1 MHGFCHWYHLHVSN
15 LLCFLNSNGLSSQ
28 ICPTFLIPENLLL
41 YCTNGQTFHCGVS
54 KNWGRLW
61 PWKHRCR
68 GRRVIRKKNTGLRL
82 EHLEKFIAVRILPF
96 TVSNTNRIG
105 SMGKIIHINHIDVWM
120 HEWINDLGT
129 VKSIHQIIN
138 QYTYLC
144 TARGAK
150 HLSEDGAGNSARKP
164 WKIQKDSKPFAQSI
178 MKPVL
183 WWQEW
188 NKHCVQTLHVPSCS
202 KERRVSSYPANF
214 QLPATCHAGGSPEDE
229 PVADQCQ
236 DVRRSREVRMVSHNG
251 NFDLSRISFV
261 QSNPRISN
269 LAGLRRRSMPKNCGQ
284 ALLHEYTEVGCVRTR
299 VLLVQFGSHHTRL
312 QFLRAG
318 RAPTDSDRGIVDIWL
333 AVFWNAGS
341 TMNIDI

>member
-1 MHGFCHWYHLHVSN
+1 MFKYSSQVGAWFLPLISSTYFQPFVLFKLKRIVISN
-15 LLCFLNSNGLSSQ
+15 LPKFFD
-28 ICPTFLIPENLLL
+28 PWKFAALL
-41 YCTNGQTFHCGVS
+41 YCTNGRTFQWDSCGVS
-54 KNWGRLW
+54 KNWGGLW

-82 EHLEKFIAVRILPF
+82 EHLEKFIAVRILRF

-202 KERRVSSYPANF
+202 KERRVSTSYPAPNS
-214 QLPATCHAGGSPEDE
+214 QLHATQA
-229 PVADQCQ
+229 
-236 DVRRSREVRMVSHNG
+236 EVLKMS
-251 NFDLSRISFV
+251 
-261 QSNPRISN
+261 
-269 LAGLRRRSMPKNCGQ
+269 
-284 ALLHEYTEVGCVRTR
+284 LLQTNVKTCAEAEKSG
-299 VLLVQFGSHHTRL
+299 
-312 QFLRAG
+312 
-318 RAPTDSDRGIVDIWL
+318 W
-333 AVFWNAGS
+333 
-341 TMNIDI
+341 